1 MIFKKKNLP
10 SILLIVVQYVVDVL
24 CYQSALPYLFN
35 DDIKRFRG
43 RNHYERNENK
53 SKALFYVKK
62 GKKRTNRKKSGF
74 VATSNLPHS
83 DTNRLLPNQTHLFHY
98 QPPGFS
104 RSYGL

>member
-1 MIFKKKNLP
+1 MYCATNP
-10 SILLIVVQYVVDVL
+10 L
-24 CYQSALPYLFN
+24 CHIYLTMTSKGSGVAITMKETK
-35 DDIKRFRG
+35 IKARLSFM
-43 RNHYERNENK
+43 
-53 SKALFYVKK
+53 LK